1 VYTKAAA
8 ASRRLTSLEDE
19 PDAETRARVD
29 NTAPLIL
36 GLEVHASALMLR
48 TLGQLQRDGVVARTE
63 QLVRVAALELENYLQ
78 LDAANPYID
87 VRESVRVHA
96 QVSVDALDA
105 VCALD
110 VARFKSNLPKLY
122 PLLTSLI
129 RRDDKPNEL
138 SQALGD
144 VFINRIGP
152 ILADTS
158 DDDNDDDVVV
168 DPAPESPGE
177 PL

>member
-1 VYTKAAA
+1 
-8 ASRRLTSLEDE
+8 
-19 PDAETRARVD
+19 
-29 NTAPLIL
+29 
-36 GLEVHASALMLR
+36 
-48 TLGQLQRDGVVARTE
+48 
-63 QLVRVAALELENYLQ
+63 
-78 LDAANPYID
+78 
-87 VRESVRVHA
+87 
-96 QVSVDALDA
+96 
-105 VCALD
+105 
-110 VARFKSNLPKLY
+110 
-122 PLLTSLI
+122 LTSLI